1 MFKKLSLSIAL
12 YGLLITP
19 LSPLGVYKSYDIVDF
34 VNRNFINDDQS
45 TPNLYPLSFQSPNLL
60 TKIEGVPNSDSQLQ
74 VNSQMITTQMPTDRM
89 PKYLIEVIQISNP
102 SREIPQSPRPIY
114 IVKQVRKIDRNG
126 RISKVLYR
134 WWRQVE
140 IRSTWVQKQSYDWCM
155 SWVNW

>member
-1 MFKKLSLSIAL
+1 MYKKLSLSIAL

-19 LSPLGVYKSYDIVDF
+19 LSPLGVYESYNIVDF
-34 VNRNFINDDQS
+34 VNRNFQTDDQS
-45 TPNLYPLSFQSPNLL
+45 KPNLVKTHYPLSYQSPNLL

-114 IVKQVRKIDRNG
+114 IVKQVREIDRNG

-134 WWRQVE
+134 
-140 IRSTWVQKQSYDWCM
+140 
-155 SWVNW
+155 

>member
-1 MFKKLSLSIAL
+1 MYKKLSLSIAL

-19 LSPLGVYKSYDIVDF
+19 ISPLGVYESYNIVDF
-34 VNRNFINDDQS
+34 VNRNFQTDDQS
-45 TPNLYPLSFQSPNLL
+45 KPNLVKTHYPLSYQSPNLL

-74 VNSQMITTQMPTDRM
+74 VNSQMITTQMTTDRM
-89 PKYLIEVIQISNP
+89 PRAVRPKYLIEVIQISNP

-134 WWRQVE
+134 
-140 IRSTWVQKQSYDWCM
+140 
-155 SWVNW
+155 

>member
-19 LSPLGVYKSYDIVDF
+19 LSPLGVYESYDIVDF
-34 VNRNFINDDQS
+34 VNRNFQTDDQS
-45 TPNLYPLSFQSPNLL
+45 KPNLVKTHYPLSYQSPNLL

-74 VNSQMITTQMPTDRM
+74 VNSQMITTQMTTDRM

-134 WWRQVE
+134 
-140 IRSTWVQKQSYDWCM
+140 
-155 SWVNW
+155 